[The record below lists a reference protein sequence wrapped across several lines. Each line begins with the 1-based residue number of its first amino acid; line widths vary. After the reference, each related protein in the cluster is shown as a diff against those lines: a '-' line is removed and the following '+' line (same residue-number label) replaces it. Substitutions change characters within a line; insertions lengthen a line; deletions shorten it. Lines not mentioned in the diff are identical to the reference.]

1 MWRPGGYAYDI
12 EADSYA
18 LRARHSARLAG
29 LDNVFVAGS
38 DYSRWTRDVL
48 GNSGSRSKAST
59 HAFYLKD
66 DLTLSG
72 SRTRLSLGLR
82 TERIENSH
90 RRVQMACPIAKMLG
104 SWASANLWAWS
115 GLPML
120 AWVVAS
126 V

>member
-82 TERIENSH
+82 TERIEKLSSSSTDGLSDRQN
-90 RRVQMACPIAKMLG
+90 AWG
-104 SWASANLWAWS
+104 WASANLWAWS